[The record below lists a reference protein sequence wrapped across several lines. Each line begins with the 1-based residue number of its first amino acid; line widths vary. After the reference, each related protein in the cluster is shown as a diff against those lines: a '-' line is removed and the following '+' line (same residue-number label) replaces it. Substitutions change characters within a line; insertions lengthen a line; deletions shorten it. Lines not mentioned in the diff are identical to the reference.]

1 MMKWLIIYLL
11 FPALVW
17 ANSCQDNNVKLQVL
31 GSGGP
36 ELTDGRVS
44 SSHLIWVAG
53 KAKVLVDAGGGS
65 AQQFEKIGAD
75 LNDLDAI
82 LLTHLHVDHSA
93 DLPTLIKAFYFTE
106 RQRDLIVMGPAG
118 NHKMPDTTDYIDQ
131 LFSPEGAYRY
141 LNSYLNPEKSSYY
154 KIKAFNAPLEQASIH
169 EKKISETITAKSIA
183 VNHGPISA
191 VAWRVETGVC
201 SITFSGDMSNAYK
214 TLEVLAKDTDLLV
227 ANNVIQEGST
237 GVGRR
242 LHMPPSEIGKIARKA
257 NPKKL
262 LLAHFMRRSDP
273 VKAQSVEIINKQYAG
288 DVLLAEDLMLVEV
301 SQ

>member
-1 MMKWLIIYLL
+1 MKWMILYLL
-11 FPALVW
+11 YPALAW
-17 ANSCQDNNVKLQVL
+17 GQSCQDNDIQLQVL

-44 SSHLIWVAG
+44 SSHLIWVGG

-65 AQQFEKIGAD
+65 AQQFEKTQAN

-93 DLPTLIKAFYFTE
+93 DLPTLIKALYFTE
-106 RQRDLIVMGPAG
+106 RQRDLMVMGPAG
-118 NHKMPDTTDYIDQ
+118 NHKMPDTTVYVDQ
-131 LFSPEGAYRY
+131 LFGIDGAYRY
-141 LNSYLNPEKSSYY
+141 LNSYVNPDQDSDY
-154 KIKAFNAPLEQASIH
+154 KINAHNAPLDPKLIH
-169 EKKISETITAKSIA
+169 EVKINETITAKSIA

-191 VAWRVETGVC
+191 VAWRVEVGDC
-201 SITFSGDMSNAYK
+201 SITFSGDMSNAYNS
-214 TLEVLAKDTDLLV
+214 LAVLAKKTDLLV

-242 LHMPPSEIGKIARKA
+242 LHMPPSEIGKIAKNA
-257 NPKKL
+257 MPKQL

-273 VKAQSVEIINKQYAG
+273 VKADSVKIIKQQYG
-288 DVLLAEDLMLVEV
+288 GQVLLAEDLMFVEV
-301 SQ
+301 AQ